1 WLVRGNG
8 YQKARITFAIYRF
21 FLLKRPIQSG
31 GRFIVFVPPET
42 VARWRISNG
51 QTGELSPVCIRLSR
65 PVSVGSSFGRKLYLK
80 STLCIVLMDG
90 IEIRTEIRHQ
100 AIYAIQ
106 ISSRF
111 YKLLQLYQGFVI
123 PFGIQIGFPE
133 QTGCCTFGYPTFLS
147 GIRATDPSIGYRQ

>member
-1 WLVRGNG
+1 WSSDVCSSDLIHQQDICIPQYPIIGSTGFKGFRRIIQNTQAIVCPFPDVTYGLGCIRPLPSVHFRRIIVWLVRGNG
-8 YQKARITFAIYRF
+8 YQKARITFAVYRF

-80 STLCIVLMDG
+80 
-90 IEIRTEIRHQ
+90 
-100 AIYAIQ
+100 
-106 ISSRF
+106 
-111 YKLLQLYQGFVI
+111 
-123 PFGIQIGFPE
+123 
-133 QTGCCTFGYPTFLS
+133 
-147 GIRATDPSIGYRQ
+147 